1 MASTDFAVD
10 ITEGRVLRRTP
21 IALTEVRAARRALL
35 EWFRDHARPLP
46 WRRHPRPY
54 AVWISEIML
63 QQTQVGTV
71 IPYFNRFLRAF
82 PNVRALARAR
92 RERVLEL
99 WSGLGYYR
107 RSRDLHCAAQII
119 VRQFGGRFPRSY
131 EAARSLP
138 GVGDYTARSVLSIA
152 YNLPFAVLDGNV
164 ARVVSRWRL
173 LRGHIQE
180 ARFRQSAER
189 VLEQCLSRRRPGAF
203 NQALMELGQTVCLP
217 RAPRCP
223 VCPLRVGCGAYASGR
238 PESYPEPRPR
248 RRTEVRHLAVAAI
261 RSDSKFALVRG
272 LDESLLPDLWNFP
285 SAFGASRETAR
296 RALLDKLSA
305 LLSPPPTLP
314 APRAEIRHSITHRS
328 IRAQIYP
335 VEMAAARRVHG
346 LRWVPAWRL
355 GEVART
361 GSAAVS
367 ALARKVAAAL

>member
-1 MASTDFAVD
+1 MAKTKFAVD
-10 ITEGRVLRRTP
+10 ISEGRVRRRMSLD
-21 IALTEVRAARRALL
+21 LTEVRAARRALL

-54 AVWISEIML
+54 TVWISEIML

-82 PNVRALARAR
+82 PNVRALARAS

-107 RSRDLHCAAQII
+107 RARDLHCASQII
-119 VRQFGGRFPRSY
+119 MRRFAGRFPRSY

-164 ARVVSRWRL
+164 ARVVSRRGL
-173 LRGHIQE
+173 LRGHVQE
-180 ARFRQSAER
+180 ARFRRSVER
-189 VLEQCLSRRRPGAF
+189 VLDQWLSRRRPGAF

-223 VCPLRVGCGAYASGR
+223 VCPLRVGCGAYASGQ

-248 RRTEVRHLAVAAI
+248 RRTEARHLAVAAI
-261 RSDSKFALVRG
+261 RSDGKFALVRG

-285 SAFGASRETAR
+285 SAFGASREAAR

-305 LLSPPPTLP
+305 LLSAPATLP

-328 IRAQIYP
+328 IRAQIYQ

-346 LRWVPAWRL
+346 LRWIPAWRL
-355 GEVART
+355 GVLDRA

>member
-1 MASTDFAVD
+1 MARTKFALD
-10 ITEGRVLRRTP
+10 ITEGHVRRRTP
-21 IALTEVRAARRALL
+21 FDLTEVRAARRALL

-71 IPYFNRFLRAF
+71 IPYFQRFLRAF
-82 PNVRALARAR
+82 PNVRALVRAR

-107 RSRDLHCAAQII
+107 RARDLHCAAQII
-119 VRQFGGRFPRSY
+119 VRRFGGRFPRSY

-164 ARVVSRWRL
+164 ARLVARWRL
-173 LRGHIQE
+173 LRGHVQE
-180 ARFRQSAER
+180 TRFRQSVER
-189 VLEQCLSRRRPGAF
+189 ILEQWLSRRRPGAF

-223 VCPLRVGCGAYASGR
+223 VCPLRFGCGAYAGGR

-261 RSDSKFALVRG
+261 RSDGKFALVRG

-285 SAFGASRETAR
+285 SAFGASRKAAR

-305 LLSPPPTLP
+305 LLFAPATLP

-335 VEMAAARRVHG
+335 IQLAAPRRLDG
-346 LRWVPAWRL
+346 LRWVPARRL
-355 GEVART
+355 GVLART